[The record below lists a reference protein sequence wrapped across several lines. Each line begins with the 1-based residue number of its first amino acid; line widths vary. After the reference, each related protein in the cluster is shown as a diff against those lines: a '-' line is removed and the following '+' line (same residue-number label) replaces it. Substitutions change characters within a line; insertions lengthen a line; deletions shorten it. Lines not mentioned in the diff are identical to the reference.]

1 MKFIKLVVVLLFV
14 TLSFN
19 ACSQKEDKSEDEK
32 TKNSTEDEKSSEDME
47 TETTES
53 DSVLVPSFEIEL
65 QLTEAAENKIKNNDE
80 SVIFSFMFLGNPTD
94 KNLIDPSDG
103 VGDKYL
109 MANKDFELVDERVLK
124 VENVKIAKEV
134 YDNLADKD
142 YEINVNVFTGRRTFE
157 TNLISCGIIQDKI
170 SKLKGKRH
178 VIKGGLI

>member
-1 MKFIKLVVVLLFV
+1 MKFIKLVIVLLFV

-32 TKNSTEDEKSSEDME
+32 TENSTEDEKTSENME

-65 QLTEAAENKIKNNDE
+65 QLTEEAENKIKNNNE
-80 SVIFSFMFLGNPTD
+80 SVIFSLLFLGDPTD
-94 KNLIDPSDG
+94 KSLIDPSS
-103 VGDKYL
+103 GDKYV
-109 MANKDFELVDERVLK
+109 MGNKDFELVDERVLK